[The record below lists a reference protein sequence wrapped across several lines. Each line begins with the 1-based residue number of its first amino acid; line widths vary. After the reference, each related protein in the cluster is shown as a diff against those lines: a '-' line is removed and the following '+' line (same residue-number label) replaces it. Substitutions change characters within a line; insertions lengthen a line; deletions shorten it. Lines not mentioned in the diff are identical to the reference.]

1 MITILVAD
9 DHKNLRKLMTLHLS
23 QAGYRVLEAE
33 DGQQALDLFE
43 QEPIHLLIADIM
55 MPRIDGYELTRMLR
69 DAGYEIPI
77 LMITAK
83 ETIQDKQTGFDT
95 GADDY
100 MVKPVDMTEM
110 LLRVRALLRRSH
122 INSEH
127 KLTVGSTILNEES
140 LTVTTPD
147 AIFSLPQ
154 KEFKLLYMMLSY
166 PGKIFTRQDLM
177 DAIWGYDSMT
187 DSRTVDVHVKRV
199 RDKLAENPDI
209 EIITV
214 RGLGY
219 KAVAKKA

>member
-9 DHKNLRKLMTLHLS
+9 DHKNLRKLMALHLS

-33 DGQQALDLFE
+33 DGQQALDLFL

-55 MPRIDGYELTRMLR
+55 MPNIDGYELTRQLR
-69 DAGYEIPI
+69 DAGYDIPV

-127 KLTVGSTILNEES
+127 KLTIGSTVLNEES

-154 KEFKLLYMMLSY
+154 KEFKLLYMLLSY

-199 RDKLAENPDI
+199 RDKLTDNPDI

>member
-69 DAGYEIPI
+69 DSGYEIPI

-110 LLRVRALLRRSH
+110 LLRVRALLRRSN
-122 INSEH
+122 INSER
-127 KLTVGSTILNEES
+127 KLTVGSTVLNEES
-140 LTVTTPD
+140 LTITTPD

-154 KEFKLLYMMLSY
+154 KEFKLLHTLLSY

-177 DAIWGYDSMT
+177 DSIWGYDSMT

>member
-9 DHKNLRKLMTLHLS
+9 DHKNLRKLMALHLT

-33 DGQQALDLFE
+33 DGQQALDLFL

-55 MPRIDGYELTRMLR
+55 MPNLDGYELTRQLR
-69 DAGYEIPI
+69 DAGYEIPV

-83 ETIQDKQTGFDT
+83 ESIQDKQTGFDT

-127 KLTVGSTILNEES
+127 ILTVGSTVLNEES
-140 LTVTTPD
+140 LTITTPD

-154 KEFKLLYMMLSY
+154 KEFKLLYTLLSY

-177 DAIWGYDSMT
+177 DSIWGYDSMT

-219 KAVAKKA
+219 KAIAKKA

>member
-9 DHKNLRKLMTLHLS
+9 DHKNLRKLMALHLT

-33 DGQQALDLFE
+33 DGQQAMDMFL

-55 MPRIDGYELTRMLR
+55 MPNMDGYELTRQLR
-69 DAGYEIPI
+69 GAGYDIPV

-127 KLTVGSTILNEES
+127 RLTIGSTILNEES
-140 LTVTTPD
+140 LTITTPD

-154 KEFKLLYMMLSY
+154 KEFKLLYTLLSY

-177 DAIWGYDSMT
+177 DSIWGYDSMT

-219 KAVAKKA
+219 KAIAKKA

>member
-9 DHKNLRKLMTLHLS
+9 DHKNLRKLMALHLT

-33 DGQQALDLFE
+33 DGQQALDLFL

-55 MPRIDGYELTRMLR
+55 MPNLDGYELTRQLR
-69 DAGYEIPI
+69 DAGYEIPV

-83 ETIQDKQTGFDT
+83 ESIQDKQTGFDT

-127 KLTVGSTILNEES
+127 KLTVGSTVLNEES
-140 LTVTTPD
+140 LTITTPD

-154 KEFKLLYMMLSY
+154 KEFKLL
-166 PGKIFTRQDLM
+166 
-177 DAIWGYDSMT
+177 
-187 DSRTVDVHVKRV
+187 
-199 RDKLAENPDI
+199 
-209 EIITV
+209 
-214 RGLGY
+214 
-219 KAVAKKA
+219 

>member
-1 MITILVAD
+1 MITVLVAD
-9 DHKNLRKLMTLHLS
+9 DHKNLRKLMALHLS

-33 DGQQALDLFE
+33 DGRQALEMFDK
-43 QEPIHLLIADIM
+43 EPIHLLIADIM
-55 MPRIDGYELTRMLR
+55 MPYIDGYELTRQLR
-69 DAGYEIPI
+69 GAGYNMPI

-122 INSEH
+122 INSERQ
-127 KLTVGSTILNEES
+127 LTVGSTILNEES
-140 LTVTTPD
+140 LSVTTPD

-154 KEFKLLYMMLSY
+154 KEFKLLYMLLSY

-199 RDKLAENPDI
+199 RDKLADNPDI
-209 EIITV
+209 EIVTV

-219 KAVAKKA
+219 KAIAKKA

>member
-83 ETIQDKQTGFDT
+83 ETIQDKQTGFAT

-100 MVKPVDMTEM
+100 MVKPVDMT
-110 LLRVRALLRRSH
+110 
-122 INSEH
+122 
-127 KLTVGSTILNEES
+127 
-140 LTVTTPD
+140 
-147 AIFSLPQ
+147 
-154 KEFKLLYMMLSY
+154 
-166 PGKIFTRQDLM
+166 
-177 DAIWGYDSMT
+177 
-187 DSRTVDVHVKRV
+187 
-199 RDKLAENPDI
+199 
-209 EIITV
+209 
-214 RGLGY
+214 
-219 KAVAKKA
+219 